1 MVVRSREDN
10 KGSRARPCVV
20 CLGEQVQEG
29 NENPQRG
36 KNGSRE
42 KKVMMRQ
49 RKLSNEAMLG
59 TLAGTDGKEEGWIH
73 DGGEDQ

>member
-1 MVVRSREDN
+1 M
-10 KGSRARPCVV
+10 

-29 NENPQRG
+29 NENRQRGG

-49 RKLSNEAMLG
+49 RKLSNGAMLG
-59 TLAGTDGKEEGWIH
+59 TLVGTDGKEEGWIH